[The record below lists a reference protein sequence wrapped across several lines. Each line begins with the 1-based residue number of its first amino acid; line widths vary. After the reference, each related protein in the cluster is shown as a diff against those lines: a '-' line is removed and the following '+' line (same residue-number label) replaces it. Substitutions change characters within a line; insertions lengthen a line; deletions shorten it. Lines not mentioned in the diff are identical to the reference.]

1 MTCKGNK
8 FENSK
13 ILQNEIEEKNE
24 IYNYICKD
32 VKD

>member
-8 FENSK
+8 FENFQ

-24 IYNYICKD
+24 TYNYICKD

>member
-1 MTCKGNK
+1 MTCKGKN
-8 FENSK
+8 FEK
-13 ILQNEIEEKNE
+13 LKRLQNEIEEKNE